1 MEEKYS
7 KFIGIGQEGIE
18 TLNAFKNKLEK
29 NFSFEEI
36 NLKQDVDKDYV
47 RALLDGI
54 EVLVLTYNSEDKKVR
69 DIVKAISFMAV
80 ERRVLCIGLDSSLKE
95 NKDEMGV
102 DQEIK
107 INKYNFEKIQDLLNI
122 VVESI
127 DENVFLAIDLTDL
140 RDIFNK
146 ESAISYSYEEFAH
159 DIDID
164 SIVKALVE
172 ETYATEGE
180 ATKKKAILFYEL
192 EKELIENE
200 LMFINDINMK
210 VSEMIGDTYDILFSF
225 NSVEDNDKKL
235 KISLITR

>member
-159 DIDID
+159 DTDID

-172 ETYATEGE
+172 ETYATE
-180 ATKKKAILFYEL
+180 
-192 EKELIENE
+192 
-200 LMFINDINMK
+200 
-210 VSEMIGDTYDILFSF
+210 V
-225 NSVEDNDKKL
+225 
-235 KISLITR
+235 

>member
-80 ERRVLCIGLDSSLKE
+80 ERRVLCIGLDSSLK
-95 NKDEMGV
+95 
-102 DQEIK
+102 
-107 INKYNFEKIQDLLNI
+107 
-122 VVESI
+122 
-127 DENVFLAIDLTDL
+127 
-140 RDIFNK
+140 
-146 ESAISYSYEEFAH
+146 
-159 DIDID
+159 
-164 SIVKALVE
+164 
-172 ETYATEGE
+172 
-180 ATKKKAILFYEL
+180 
-192 EKELIENE
+192 
-200 LMFINDINMK
+200 
-210 VSEMIGDTYDILFSF
+210 
-225 NSVEDNDKKL
+225 
-235 KISLITR
+235 

>member
-7 KFIGIGQEGIE
+7 KFIGIGSEGIE
-18 TLNAFKNKLEK
+18 TLNSFKNKLEK

-36 NLKQDVDKDYV
+36 NLNQDVDKEYV

-54 EVLVLTYNSEDKKVR
+54 EVLILSYNSEDKKVR

-95 NKDEMGV
+95 NKDDMGL

-107 INKYNFEKIQDLLNI
+107 INKYNFDKIQDLINI

-127 DENVFLAIDLTDL
+127 NEDVFLAIDLTDL

-146 ESAISYSYEEFAH
+146 ESAISYSYEEFNH
-159 DIDID
+159 DDEIDH
-164 SIVKALVE
+164 IVKTKTE
-172 ETYATEGE
+172 ET
-180 ATKKKAILFYEL
+180 
-192 EKELIENE
+192 
-200 LMFINDINMK
+200 
-210 VSEMIGDTYDILFSF
+210 
-225 NSVEDNDKKL
+225 
-235 KISLITR
+235 

>member
-7 KFIGIGQEGIE
+7 KFIGIGSEGIE
-18 TLNAFKNKLEK
+18 TLNSFKNKLEK

-36 NLKQDVDKDYV
+36 NLNQDVDKEYV

-54 EVLVLTYNSEDKKVR
+54 EVLILSYNSEDKKVR

-95 NKDEMGV
+95 NKDDMGL

-107 INKYNFEKIQDLLNI
+107 INKYNFDKIQDLINI

-127 DENVFLAIDLTDL
+127 NEDVFLAIDLTDL

-146 ESAISYSYEEFAH
+146 ESAISYSYEEFNH
-159 DIDID
+159 DDEIDH
-164 SIVKALVE
+164 IVKTITE

-180 ATKKKAILFYEL
+180 PLKKKAILFYEL

-200 LMFINDINMK
+200 LLFINEINMR
-210 VSEMIGDTYDILFSF
+210 VSEVLGDTYDILFSL
-225 NSVEDNDKKL
+225 NSVNDNNKKL
-235 KISLITR
+235 KISLITK

>member
-7 KFIGIGQEGIE
+7 KFIGIGSEGIE
-18 TLNAFKNKLEK
+18 TLNSFKNKLEK

-36 NLKQDVDKDYV
+36 NLNQDVDKEYV

-54 EVLVLTYNSEDKKVR
+54 EVLILSYNSEDKKVR

-95 NKDEMGV
+95 NKDDMGL

-107 INKYNFEKIQDLLNI
+107 INKYNFDKIQDLINI

-127 DENVFLAIDLTDL
+127 NEDVFLAIDLTDL

-146 ESAISYSYEEFAH
+146 ESAISYSYEEFNH
-159 DIDID
+159 DDEIDH
-164 SIVKALVE
+164 IVKTITE

-180 ATKKKAILFYEL
+180 PLKKKAILFYEL

-200 LMFINDINMK
+200 LLFINEINMR
-210 VSEMIGDTYDILFSF
+210 VSEVLGETYDILFSL
-225 NSVEDNDKKL
+225 NSVNDNNKKL
-235 KISLITR
+235 KISLITK